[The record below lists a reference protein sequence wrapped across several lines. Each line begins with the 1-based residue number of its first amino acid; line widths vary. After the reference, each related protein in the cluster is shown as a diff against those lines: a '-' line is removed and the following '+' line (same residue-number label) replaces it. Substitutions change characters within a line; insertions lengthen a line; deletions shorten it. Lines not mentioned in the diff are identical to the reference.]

1 MSDPSSPATSYPPLA
16 VSSNKRSRF
25 SAKSGNTS
33 AGVGPSTTNQAARMT
48 TTLALQDVR
57 STMTH
62 MSDLI
67 KNLPE
72 DDVQG
77 EKRRRACDLL
87 GGVDSEIPEIEQR
100 FMLKLLS
107 ADESPP
113 TVLDMYI
120 NIKNDRVRRAYITD
134 LFKDR
139 RYQIIAKMDV
149 SESDDMM

>member
-1 MSDPSSPATSYPPLA
+1 
-16 VSSNKRSRF
+16 
-25 SAKSGNTS
+25 
-33 AGVGPSTTNQAARMT
+33 
-48 TTLALQDVR
+48 
-57 STMTH
+57 

-87 GGVDSEIPEIEQR
+87 GGVDSEIPEIEQC

-113 TVLDMYI
+113 AVLDMYI
-120 NIKNDRVRRAYITD
+120 NIKNDCVRCAYITD
-134 LFKDR
+134 LFKDT